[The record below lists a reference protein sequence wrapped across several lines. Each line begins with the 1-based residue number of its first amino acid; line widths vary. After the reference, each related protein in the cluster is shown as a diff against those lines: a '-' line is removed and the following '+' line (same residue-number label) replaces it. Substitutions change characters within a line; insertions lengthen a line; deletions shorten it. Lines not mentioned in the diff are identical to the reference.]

1 MVLIEWCSN
10 GVVIDVG
17 NGVVIDVVNAVVNG
31 VARGGQWIGLGRFG
45 PKSSTQ
51 HNPRVNTE
59 DSYQPNLGFGFGG
72 FGFNGLRVISDGLTR

>member
-1 MVLIEWCSN
+1 MVLIQWCSN

-17 NGVVIDVVNAVVNG
+17 NGVVIGVVNAVVNG

-51 HNPRVNTE
+51 SNPWMSTQ
-59 DSYQPNLGFGFGG
+59 DSHRPNL
-72 FGFNGLRVISDGLTR
+72 